1 MDLEETK
8 DVGALLK
15 DLLPEDLLKFGLIP
29 EFVGRVP
36 MIVSLESLDQNAL
49 INILSK
55 PKNALIK
62 QYSKLFEIDNVELEF
77 TEEALKAVA
86 DEAIKRKT
94 GARGLRAI
102 LEDILVD
109 VMFEVPSDENVY
121 KVIITEEAIKE
132 KKQPELLRL
141 ADNETRP
148 AIKVK
153 KAKKKKG
160 AETA

>member
-1 MDLEETK
+1 
-8 DVGALLK
+8 
-15 DLLPEDLLKFGLIP
+15 
-29 EFVGRVP
+29 

>member
-1 MDLEETK
+1 M
-8 DVGALLK
+8 K

>member
-1 MDLEETK
+1 M
-8 DVGALLK
+8 V
-15 DLLPEDLLKFGLIP
+15 
-29 EFVGRVP
+29 
-36 MIVSLESLDQNAL
+36 VSLESLDQSAL

-109 VMFEVPSDENVY
+109 IMFEVPSDENVY
-121 KVIITEEAIKE
+121 KVIITEEAVKE